1 MLEEIASVWGF
12 LRLSMCVVVHTYNSH
27 TWEAG
32 QVDLCIPDLQTKFA
46 GGGENDFIC
55 TRGNLGTK
63 PKSK

>member
-1 MLEEIASVWGF
+1 M
-12 LRLSMCVVVHTYNSH
+12 HTYNSH

-32 QVDLCIPDLQTKFA
+32 QVDLRIPDLQIKFGRW
-46 GGGENDFIC
+46 GGGDDFIC